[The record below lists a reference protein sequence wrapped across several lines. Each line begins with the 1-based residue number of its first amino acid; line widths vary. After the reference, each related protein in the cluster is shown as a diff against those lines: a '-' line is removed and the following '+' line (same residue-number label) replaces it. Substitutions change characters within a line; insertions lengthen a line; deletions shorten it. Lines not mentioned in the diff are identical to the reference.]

1 MKKYDN
7 LMQSLRFREDFC
19 EDTMKKAQKQTKK
32 GMPRGLA
39 IAACICLS
47 VVAMLGT
54 ALAVPQIRELIFSNR
69 KIEAVEVVT
78 LPQDNGAMIENPLDV
93 VTARY
98 YKLDGRLNAHEGIGS
113 AIPVEKNGKT
123 TIYSIGADGELVQ
136 ASAPRVIKKEISYG
150 DRTYSLNMKIYA
162 GDEPTVVDGERI
174 FPLMSDHTYVL
185 GKTNNGVKSPLF
197 LDLNTWDIVDP
208 MQNVSFTAPE
218 GAAETRVSA
227 AKESSVL
234 LIEAEMHDDCRK
246 IYLANRETGE
256 VRFAE
261 DAAVGEWF
269 RSGEKIYRYRN
280 RILSTLG
287 EEGEMLPQFGGAEC
301 VYDVG
306 SRIAYKIEGENI
318 RLLLLPTGEE
328 IVLKNAA
335 SLFRNGIHAT
345 PNRSLKKLCIT
356 STVSSDSFD
365 IGVIAIADM
374 ETGEMVSLERV
385 PGMDEDMRGWFDEES
400 YMIAGKI
407 ENEWYVCL
415 YHIGK

>member
-32 GMPRGLA
+32 RMPRGLA
-39 IAACICLS
+39 VAACICLS

-78 LPQDNGAMIENPLDV
+78 LPEDNGAMIENTMDV

-136 ASAPRVIKKEISYG
+136 ASAQRVINKEISYAG
-150 DRTYSLNMKIYA
+150 KIYSLDMKIYA
-162 GDEPTVVDGERI
+162 GDEPTVVNGVRI
-174 FPLMSDHTYVL
+174 YPLMSDHTYVL

-197 LDLNTWDIVDP
+197 LDLNTWEIEDP

-218 GAAETRVSA
+218 GAVETRVSA
-227 AKESSVL
+227 SQESSVL
-234 LIEAEMHDDCRK
+234 LIEAEMRDESYK
-246 IYLANRETGE
+246 IYLADRESGE
-256 VRFAE
+256 VRFVE
-261 DAAVGEWF
+261 DAAIGEWF
-269 RSGEKIYRYRN
+269 RCGDRIYRYRDGL
-280 RILSTLG
+280 LSALDADG
-287 EEGEMLPQFGGAEC
+287 QMIPQFDGAAC
-301 VYDVG
+301 VYRTG
-306 SRIAYKIEGENI
+306 SRCAFVTEGENI

-328 IVLKNAA
+328 MVLENAA
-335 SLFRNGIHAT
+335 AIFRNQPFAA
-345 PNRSLKKLCIT
+345 PNRDMTKICVTAPTT
-356 STVSSDSFD
+356 SDHFNS
-365 IGVIAIADM
+365 GVLAIADLQ
-374 ETGEMVSLERV
+374 TGEMVSLERI
-385 PGMDEDMRGWFDEES
+385 PGMDEEMHGWFDNET
-400 YMIAGKI
+400 YMIAGTVG
-407 ENEWYVCL
+407 EQWYVCL